1 MLSNTR
7 QTCSECLFY
16 FLSNRSYYKCT
27 SAGCSVRKHVERASH
42 NLKCVITTYE
52 GKHNHEVPAA
62 RNSNHINSS
71 GGNVPPSNAQ
81 PALTLNRN
89 TNIPKP
95 ETHVQDLA
103 PQFDRKPEFSNEYLR
118 PSFPGNF
125 TNDMKFGAPSIY
137 QMKFPPL
144 QGSMPYASF
153 GLNHNR
159 SASQQAGS
167 IAPVMPDFPMSLPLN
182 LPPSRSLSMVG
193 FDFNSRKTFIPVQPS
208 LSGQQ
213 QQLQEND
220 MKFVRPK
227 QEQKDDNLY
236 DACMP
241 IIDHAN
247 ASSLSSSSSSS
258 VFNRIMG
265 SFPS

>member
-1 MLSNTR
+1 MCCESY
-7 QTCSECLFY
+7 FY

-62 RNSNHINSS
+62 RNSNQMNSN
-71 GGNVPPSNAQ
+71 GGNVTPANVQ
-81 PALTLNRN
+81 PALTLTRN
-89 TNIPKP
+89 TTIPKP

-118 PSFPGNF
+118 PSFAGNF
-125 TNDMKFGAPSIY
+125 TNDMKFGAASIY
-137 QMKFPPL
+137 QMRFPPL
-144 QGSMPYASF
+144 QGAMPCASF
-153 GLNHNR
+153 GLNPHH
-159 SASQQAGS
+159 SATQPADS
-167 IAPVMPDFPMSLPLN
+167 IAPLMPDFPMSLSLN
-182 LPPSRSLSMVG
+182 LPPSGGLSMVG
-193 FDFNSRKTFIPVQPS
+193 FDFNSRKTFVPVHSS
-208 LSGQQ
+208 LSGQQQ

-220 MKFVRPK
+220 IKCVRPK

-236 DACMP
+236 DTCMP

-247 ASSLSSSSSSS
+247 ASSLTSSSSSS
-258 VFNRIMG
+258 VYNQIIG